1 MPKGKPFKKGEGGRP
16 KGAVNKVTRTVK
28 DALHAAFYELQDDPE
43 VKLVEWGKK
52 NPTEF
57 YKLAAKLI
65 PTEITATVDTNTI
78 KEIIIEPVSKA
89 KG

>member
-28 DALHAAFYELQDDPE
+28 DALHAAFEELQNDPK
-43 VKLVEWGKK
+43 VKLVEWGKA